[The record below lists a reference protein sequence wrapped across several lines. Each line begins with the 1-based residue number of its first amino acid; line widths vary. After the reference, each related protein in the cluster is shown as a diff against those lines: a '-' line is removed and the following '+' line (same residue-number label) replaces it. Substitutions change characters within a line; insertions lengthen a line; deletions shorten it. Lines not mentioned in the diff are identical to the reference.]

1 MASLDVGGFCSGIKK
16 SNYLPKDFSHSH
28 NDYHATYANT
38 KKPQNSLRFLL
49 LHSKAILLQVV
60 IVFHNNAKKPWFKEW
75 RIAFG
80 RKRIFNTLA
89 RQLIK
94 KGINCFTYQGKKE
107 PSKTS

>member
-1 MASLDVGGFCSGIKK
+1 MRLAAFVLGSRRVTIF
-16 SNYLPKDFSHSH
+16 PKILVTQLLSRNVCKYQKTPNFS
-28 NDYHATYANT
+28 
-38 KKPQNSLRFLL
+38 SLRLPL

-80 RKRIFNTLA
+80 RRRIFNTLT

-94 KGINCFTYQGKKE
+94 KGIKCFKYQGGKE